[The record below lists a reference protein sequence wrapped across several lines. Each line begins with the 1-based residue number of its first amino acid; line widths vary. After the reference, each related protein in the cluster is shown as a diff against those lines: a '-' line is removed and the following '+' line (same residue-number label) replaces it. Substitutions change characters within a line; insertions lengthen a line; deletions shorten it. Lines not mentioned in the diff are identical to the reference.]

1 MPWQSSRSVTV
12 PTVAGVTSRITDV
25 ARCHLW
31 LKALCGKGFSGFSPA
46 PKTSHKVTYVI
57 RHGAHIVRTVPG
69 SQRARRGR
77 RRLSGMHTIDE
88 AAASLGVSASTVR
101 AWCDLAGLPVRRG
114 ARGRRSLT
122 AGDMAQLEAVS
133 RMRQAGQDMD
143 IIRAALGV
151 ATESPQA
158 VTTVTPLVGAVDS
171 PSPHA
176 LIDRLA
182 GTLEAAIGEGERW
195 GAVLA
200 RLESLETELA
210 ATRDRLATL
219 EAQHTQTVVRVTAQE
234 GRRPRFG
241 WVALSVAVAAMAG
254 ALLGRPVPVEAAT
267 SLRDLNAIRSDVR
280 LLKVAVNTLA
290 THANVLSA
298 RILLPHEDLLVIGQ
312 GPIWYPFPGLGY
324 DKRYTVSA
332 LTREDAVLKS
342 WAEFPKLRPA
352 TITSE
357 DLCNLCEGVLPGP

>member
-1 MPWQSSRSVTV
+1 M

-31 LKALCGKGFSGFSPA
+31 LKALCGKGFSGLSPA

-69 SQRARRGR
+69 SQRAHRGW
-77 RRLSGMHTIDE
+77 RRLAGMHTIDE

-254 ALLGRPVPVEAAT
+254 ALLGRPVPVEAAP
-267 SLRDLNAIRSDVR
+267 SLAAKVSALTKDVY
-280 LLKVAVNTLA
+280 LLKVAANTLA
-290 THANVLSA
+290 MRDYWLNDEEVPAWWLPFMEAPRDRRDV
-298 RILLPHEDLLVIGQ
+298 ILRVSTKKYILQRYADN
-312 GPIWYPFPGLGY
+312 PILKPDPLY
-324 DKRYTVSA
+324 DS
-332 LTREDAVLKS
+332 
-342 WAEFPKLRPA
+342 
-352 TITSE
+352 
-357 DLCNLCEGVLPGP
+357 DLCDRCDGVLPER